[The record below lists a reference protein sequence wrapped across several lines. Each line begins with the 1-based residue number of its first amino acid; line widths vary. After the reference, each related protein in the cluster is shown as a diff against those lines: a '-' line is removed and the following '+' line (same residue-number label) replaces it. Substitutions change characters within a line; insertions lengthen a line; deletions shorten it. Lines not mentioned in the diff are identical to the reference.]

1 MYMDV
6 KKNQEKLKI
15 KKNNQKKKIIKVIKD
30 RIIWDNKN
38 LFELEQDYCKPL
50 RLVIFIAINILNNKT
65 IVLKIKPYQPNNK
78 LMKFS

>member
-30 RIIWDNKN
+30 RII
-38 LFELEQDYCKPL
+38 
-50 RLVIFIAINILNNKT
+50 
-65 IVLKIKPYQPNNK
+65 
-78 LMKFS
+78 